1 MKKQEFFGIYFNIKC
16 GIIFAMDRERKKRIQ
31 TIKLIITEIIMVITV
46 VAAVIILTFVAM
58 GYNINKNGDLA
69 QSGLLQVRSI
79 PTGATVTIDDETIV
93 AKTNM
98 SRMLSAGQHFL
109 KLTKNG
115 YDTWTKKINSEPGW
129 LLKLDYPRL
138 FLQNRTIEKVREY
151 DNNIQTIS
159 YDGEGE
165 QILYKLEKEDKWI
178 LLNIAGDDVSETKYD
193 LSKYLEKNEVKE
205 LFWDDNNDKVLM
217 HTRNNDKNE
226 WILIHL
232 RNIENSINISKEFS
246 LNIAKAG
253 FMTDSGDRLIVLENG
268 NLRTISVSEKTMS
281 QVLAK
286 NVEDFSYNND
296 AIAYV
301 AGIIPTSEIIEKTNN
316 KTRSEKDFS
325 ADRLMRAIM
334 MYTGNSADTFIMEL
348 APDTPIKLALSDY
361 LGKDYLAIAENNNL
375 RIYRGTYPKG
385 DESLL
390 DMEQVLDGELKAAP
404 NELKVWTEG
413 ELIMAKNGKDIAMF
427 DAELSK
433 LSEYEIEGENV
444 FFPEKY
450 MLGVVAGSKL
460 IVRDFDG
467 ENRRELTTAEGSGG
481 VISKNDK
488 WLYYSLV
495 VENKTNIFRE
505 KIVD

>member
-1 MKKQEFFGIYFNIKC
+1 
-16 GIIFAMDRERKKRIQ
+16 MDRERKKRIQ
-31 TIKLIITEIIMVITV
+31 TIKLIVTEIVMVVTV
-46 VAAVIILTFVAM
+46 IAAVIILTFVAM

-79 PTGATVTIDDETIV
+79 PTGATVTIDDETII
-93 AKTNM
+93 AKTNT
-98 SRMLSAGQHFL
+98 SRMLSAGQHYL

-115 YDTWTKKINSEPGW
+115 YDTWTKKITSEPGW
-129 LLKLDYPRL
+129 LLKIDYPRL
-138 FLQNRTIEKVREY
+138 FLQNRTMEKVREY
-151 DNNIQTIS
+151 DDIIRTIS
-159 YDGEGE
+159 YDGSGE
-165 QILYKLEKEDKWI
+165 QVLYKLEKEDKWN
-178 LLNIAGDDVSETKYD
+178 LLNIAGDDVSETKLD

-205 LFWDDNNDKVLM
+205 LFWDNNNDKVLM
-217 HTRNNDKNE
+217 CTKNGDKNE
-226 WILIHL
+226 WVLINV
-232 RNIENSINISKEFS
+232 RNVGNSINITKEFGLEIS
-246 LNIAKAG
+246 KIE
-253 FMTDSGDRLIVLENG
+253 FMTDGGDRLIALENG
-268 NLRTISVSEKTMS
+268 NLRTISVNDKTVS
-281 QVLAK
+281 QILAK
-286 NVEDFSYNND
+286 NVEDFAYDND
-296 AIAYV
+296 VIAYV

-325 ADRLMRAIM
+325 ADRLMRAVM
-334 MYTGNSADTFIMEL
+334 LYTGNTADTFIAEL
-348 APDTPIKLALSDY
+348 TPDTPTKLALSSY

-375 RIYRGTYPKG
+375 KVYRGTYPKAG
-385 DESLL
+385 ESLS
-390 DMEQVLDGELKAAP
+390 DMEQVLDGELKAVP
-404 NELKVWTEG
+404 SELKVWTEG
-413 ELIMAKNGKDIAMF
+413 ELIMAKNGKEIAMF

-433 LSEYEIEGENV
+433 LSEYGIEGENV

-505 KIVD
+505 RIVD